1 VPAFFSAL
9 PLFALE
15 QQTILI
21 DLLCL
26 HGRND
31 TDLIILTA
39 QLTARIGDGV
49 DMKLRCRRLSRKLTQ
64 PLCKLFLK
72 IIRELLLGSEE
83 NDTALGD

>member
-1 VPAFFSAL
+1 MPKIGDKFQQYCVVTWYWLKCDIRVPAFFSAL
-9 PLFALE
+9 PLFTLE

-49 DMKLRCRRLSRKLTQ
+49 DMKLGCRGLSRKLT
-64 PLCKLFLK
+64 
-72 IIRELLLGSEE
+72 
-83 NDTALGD
+83 